1 MTPLPRCLLA
11 AGLFATSPAL
21 YATSGSF
28 ACKVAGCTYPSRRKD
43 DEMKIAEVRVSG
55 CRCETVRLEPIPRG
69 IVGAVVAVEY
79 TDPAWD
85 SLRKTVVFRGAATKD
100 VLDAGNEIV
109 IPAEVV
115 SKAGGSLYMG
125 VYGVD
130 AENHVAIPTIWTE
143 LGVIQGAA
151 TPSGD
156 ASTAP
161 SLPVWAQIQAMV
173 GDLGTLD
180 TEAKSNLVAAIN
192 EALTTGGEI
201 APAEVQRIVEDYLKA
216 NPPGTGADG
225 KDGITPTIGKNG
237 NWYLGSTDTGKPSR
251 GADGT
256 PGAAGA
262 PGKDGVPGA
271 DGKDGITPTIGK
283 NGNWYLGSTDTG
295 KPSRGAG
302 GTPGAAGAS
311 GKDGSPGA
319 DGKDGI
325 TPAIGENGN
334 WYLGNTDTG
343 KPSRGENGAVPDIQI
358 GTVTTLPA
366 GSDATA
372 SMGGTAEN
380 PLLNLGIPKGAD
392 GQGGG
397 SGGTDISLGL
407 TSATVGQTI
416 KVKAVD
422 TDGKP
427 TAWEAAESGEKWE
440 KIAEIIIPDDAE
452 ESNALTIN
460 KDLNGQPFSLLKAR
474 LCGKFPKYTGGST
487 IPNVMFAMLNGK
499 TTGNPS
505 PAVYTSLWP
514 KVETARLVGVVYEV
528 DVSGVQVIESV
539 LRSAGG
545 GWGENMGMY
554 GSSSSTYVKYFTD
567 SLWAKPITSIGGT
580 GMLIYPGCKFVLY
593 GVRA

>member
-1 MTPLPRCLLA
+1 MTPLPRCQKA

-192 EALTTGGEI
+192 EALTKGGEI

-216 NPPGTGADG
+216 NPPGTV
-225 KDGITPTIGKNG
+225 
-237 NWYLGSTDTGKPSR
+237 S
-251 GADGT
+251 
-256 PGAAGA
+256 
-262 PGKDGVPGA
+262 

-334 WYLGNTDTG
+334 WYLGSSDTG

-380 PLLNLGIPKGAD
+380 PLLNLGIPRGAD

-452 ESNALTIN
+452 ESNALTID
-460 KDLNGQPFSLLKAR
+460 KDINGQPFSLLKAR
-474 LCGKFPKYTGGST
+474 LCSKFPKYTGGST

-514 KVETARLVGVVYEV
+514 KVETARLVGAVYEV
-528 DVSGVQVIESV
+528 DVSGAQVIESV

>member
-21 YATSGSF
+21 YATFGSF

-151 TPSGD
+151 IPSGD
-156 ASTAP
+156 ASTVP

-192 EALTTGGEI
+192 EALTKGGEI

-216 NPPGTGADG
+216 NPPGTVSDG

-237 NWYLGSTDTGKPSR
+237 NWYLGSTDTGNPSR

-256 PGAAGA
+256 PGATGA
-262 PGKDGVPGA
+262 PGKDGAPGA

-334 WYLGNTDTG
+334 WYLGSSDTG
-343 KPSRGENGAVPDIQI
+343 KPSRGADGAVPDIQI

-452 ESNALTIN
+452 ESNALTID
-460 KDLNGQPFSLLKAR
+460 KDINGQPFSLLKAR
-474 LCGKFPKYTGGST
+474 LCSKFPKYTGGST
-487 IPNVMFAMLNGK
+487 IPGFSFAMLNGRAN
-499 TTGNPS
+499 GNPS

-514 KVETARLVGVVYEV
+514 KVETARLVGAVYEV
-528 DVSGVQVIESV
+528 DVSGAQVIESV

>member
-1 MTPLPRCLLA
+1 M
-11 AGLFATSPAL
+11 
-21 YATSGSF
+21 Y
-28 ACKVAGCTYPSRRKD
+28 YPSRRKD

-216 NPPGTGADG
+216 NPPGTVSDG

-256 PGAAGA
+256 PGATGA
-262 PGKDGVPGA
+262 PGKDGAPGA

-334 WYLGNTDTG
+334 WYLGSSDTG
-343 KPSRGENGAVPDIQI
+343 KPSRGADGAVPDIQI

-427 TAWEAAESGEKWE
+427 TAWEAVESGEKWE

-452 ESNALTIN
+452 ESNALTID
-460 KDLNGQPFSLLKAR
+460 KDINGQPFSLLKAR
-474 LCGKFPKYTGGST
+474 LCSKFPKYTGGST
-487 IPNVMFAMLNGK
+487 IPGFSFAMLNGRAN
-499 TTGNPS
+499 GNPS

-528 DVSGVQVIESV
+528 DVSGAQVIESV

-580 GMLIYPGCKFVLY
+580 GMLIFPGCKFVLY

>member
-1 MTPLPRCLLA
+1 
-11 AGLFATSPAL
+11 
-21 YATSGSF
+21 
-28 ACKVAGCTYPSRRKD
+28 
-43 DEMKIAEVRVSG
+43 MKIAEVRVSG

-192 EALTTGGEI
+192 EALTKGGEI

-216 NPPGTGADG
+216 NPLGTGADG
-225 KDGITPTIGKNG
+225 KGGITPTIGKNG

-256 PGAAGA
+256 PGATGA
-262 PGKDGVPGA
+262 PGKDGAPGA

-392 GQGGG
+392 GQGGS

-427 TAWEAAESGEKWE
+427 TAWEAAEAGEKWE

-528 DVSGVQVIESV
+528 DVSGAQVIESV

>member
-85 SLRKTVVFRGAATKD
+85 SLRKTVVFRGVATKD

-173 GDLGTLD
+173 GDLGALD

-192 EALTTGGEI
+192 EALTKGGEI

-216 NPPGTGADG
+216 NPLGTGADG

-256 PGAAGA
+256 PGATGA
-262 PGKDGVPGA
+262 PGKDGAPGA

-302 GTPGAAGAS
+302 GTPGATGAS

-334 WYLGNTDTG
+334 WYLGSSDTG
-343 KPSRGENGAVPDIQI
+343 KPSRGADGAVPDIQI

-380 PLLNLGIPKGAD
+380 PLLNLGIPRGAD

-440 KIAEIIIPDDAE
+440 KIAEIIIPDGAE
-452 ESNALTIN
+452 ESNALTID
-460 KDLNGQPFSLLKAR
+460 KDINGQPFSLLKAR

-487 IPNVMFAMLNGK
+487 IPNVMFAMLNGRAN
-499 TTGNPS
+499 GNPS

-514 KVETARLVGVVYEV
+514 KVETARLVGAVYEV

>member
-21 YATSGSF
+21 YATFGSF

-151 TPSGD
+151 IPSGD
-156 ASTAP
+156 ASTVP

-192 EALTTGGEI
+192 EALTKGGEI

-216 NPPGTGADG
+216 NPPGTV
-225 KDGITPTIGKNG
+225 
-237 NWYLGSTDTGKPSR
+237 S
-251 GADGT
+251 
-256 PGAAGA
+256 
-262 PGKDGVPGA
+262 

-334 WYLGNTDTG
+334 WYLGSSDTG
-343 KPSRGENGAVPDIQI
+343 KPSRGADGAVPDIQI

-380 PLLNLGIPKGAD
+380 PLLNLGIPRGAD

-452 ESNALTIN
+452 ESNALTID
-460 KDLNGQPFSLLKAR
+460 KDINGQPFSLLKAR

-554 GSSSSTYVKYFTD
+554 GSSASTYVKYFTD

>member
-1 MTPLPRCLLA
+1 
-11 AGLFATSPAL
+11 
-21 YATSGSF
+21 
-28 ACKVAGCTYPSRRKD
+28 
-43 DEMKIAEVRVSG
+43 MKIAEVRVSG

-85 SLRKTVVFRGAATKD
+85 SLRTTVVFRGAATKD

-192 EALTTGGEI
+192 EALTKGGEI

-216 NPPGTGADG
+216 NPLGTGADG
-225 KDGITPTIGKNG
+225 KGGITPTIGKNG

-256 PGAAGA
+256 PGATGA
-262 PGKDGVPGA
+262 PGKDGAPGA

-334 WYLGNTDTG
+334 WYLGSSDTG
-343 KPSRGENGAVPDIQI
+343 KPSRGADGAVPDIQI

-380 PLLNLGIPKGAD
+380 PLLNLGIPRGAD

-440 KIAEIIIPDDAE
+440 KIAEIIIPDGAE

-554 GSSSSTYVKYFTD
+554 GSSASTYVKYFTD

>member
-192 EALTTGGEI
+192 EALTKGGEI
-201 APAEVQRIVEDYLKA
+201 APAEVQRIVEDYLKT
-216 NPPGTGADG
+216 NPLGTGADG
-225 KDGITPTIGKNG
+225 KGGITPTIGKNG

-256 PGAAGA
+256 PGATGA
-262 PGKDGVPGA
+262 PGKDGAPGA

-295 KPSRGAG
+295 KPSRGAA

-380 PLLNLGIPKGAD
+380 PLLNLGIPRGAD

-452 ESNALTIN
+452 ESNALTID
-460 KDLNGQPFSLLKAR
+460 KDINGQPFSLLKAR
-474 LCGKFPKYTGGST
+474 LCSKFPKYTGGST
-487 IPNVMFAMLNGK
+487 IPGFSFAMLNGRAN
-499 TTGNPS
+499 GNPS

-528 DVSGVQVIESV
+528 DVSGAQVIESV

>member
-1 MTPLPRCLLA
+1 
-11 AGLFATSPAL
+11 
-21 YATSGSF
+21 
-28 ACKVAGCTYPSRRKD
+28 
-43 DEMKIAEVRVSG
+43 MKIAEVRVSG

-125 VYGVD
+125 VYGVN

-156 ASTAP
+156 ASTVP

-201 APAEVQRIVEDYLKA
+201 APAEVQRIVEDYLKT
-216 NPPGTGADG
+216 NPLGTGADG
-225 KDGITPTIGKNG
+225 KGGITPTIGKNG

-256 PGAAGA
+256 PGATGA
-262 PGKDGVPGA
+262 PGKDGAPGA

-380 PLLNLGIPKGAD
+380 PLLNLGIPRGAD

-452 ESNALTIN
+452 ESNALTID
-460 KDLNGQPFSLLKAR
+460 KDINGQPFSLLKAR

-514 KVETARLVGVVYEV
+514 KVETARLVGAVYEV

-554 GSSSSTYVKYFTD
+554 GSSNSTYVKYFTD

>member
-1 MTPLPRCLLA
+1 
-11 AGLFATSPAL
+11 
-21 YATSGSF
+21 
-28 ACKVAGCTYPSRRKD
+28 
-43 DEMKIAEVRVSG
+43 MKIAEVRVSG

-192 EALTTGGEI
+192 EALTKGGEI

-216 NPPGTGADG
+216 NPPGTGSDG

-256 PGAAGA
+256 PGATGA
-262 PGKDGVPGA
+262 PGKDGAPGA

-334 WYLGNTDTG
+334 WYLGSSDTG
-343 KPSRGENGAVPDIQI
+343 KPSRGADGVVPDIQI

-392 GQGGG
+392 GQGGS

-452 ESNALTIN
+452 ESNALTID
-460 KDLNGQPFSLLKAR
+460 KDINGQPFSLLKAR
-474 LCGKFPKYTGGST
+474 LCSKFPKYTGGST
-487 IPNVMFAMLNGK
+487 IPGFSFAMLNGRAN
-499 TTGNPS
+499 GNPS

-554 GSSSSTYVKYFTD
+554 GSSASTYVKYFTD

>member
-1 MTPLPRCLLA
+1 MTPLPRCQKA

-151 TPSGD
+151 APSGD

-256 PGAAGA
+256 PGATGA
-262 PGKDGVPGA
+262 PGKDGAPGA

-302 GTPGAAGAS
+302 GTPGATGAP
-311 GKDGSPGA
+311 GKDGAPGA

-334 WYLGNTDTG
+334 WYLGSSDTG
-343 KPSRGENGAVPDIQI
+343 KPSRGADGAVPDIQI
-358 GTVTTLPA
+358 GAVTTLPA
-366 GSDATA
+366 GSNATA

-380 PLLNLGIPKGAD
+380 PLLNLGIPRGAD

-514 KVETARLVGVVYEV
+514 KVETARLVGAVYEV

-554 GSSSSTYVKYFTD
+554 GSSVSTYVKYFTD

-580 GMLIYPGCKFVLY
+580 GMLIFPGCKFVLY

>member
-1 MTPLPRCLLA
+1 
-11 AGLFATSPAL
+11 
-21 YATSGSF
+21 
-28 ACKVAGCTYPSRRKD
+28 
-43 DEMKIAEVRVSG
+43 MKIAEVRVSG

-192 EALTTGGEI
+192 EALTKGGEI

-216 NPPGTGADG
+216 NPPGIVSDG

-256 PGAAGA
+256 PGATGA
-262 PGKDGVPGA
+262 PGKDGAPGA

-380 PLLNLGIPKGAD
+380 PLLNLGIPRGAD

-514 KVETARLVGVVYEV
+514 KVETARLVGAVYEV
-528 DVSGVQVIESV
+528 DVSGAQVIESV

>member
-125 VYGVD
+125 VYGVN

-192 EALTTGGEI
+192 EALTKGGEI

-216 NPPGTGADG
+216 NPPGTGSDG

-256 PGAAGA
+256 PGATGA
-262 PGKDGVPGA
+262 PGKDGAPGA

-334 WYLGNTDTG
+334 WYLGSSDTG
-343 KPSRGENGAVPDIQI
+343 KPSRGADGVVPDIQI

-392 GQGGG
+392 GQGGS

-440 KIAEIIIPDDAE
+440 KIAEIIIPDGAE
-452 ESNALTIN
+452 ESNALTID
-460 KDLNGQPFSLLKAR
+460 KDINGQPFSLLKAR

-514 KVETARLVGVVYEV
+514 KVETARLVGAVYEV

-554 GSSSSTYVKYFTD
+554 GSSVSTYVKYFTD

>member
-43 DEMKIAEVRVSG
+43 DEMKIAEIRVSG

-180 TEAKSNLVAAIN
+180 TEATSNLVAAIN
-192 EALTTGGEI
+192 EALTKGGEI

-216 NPPGTGADG
+216 NPPGTVSDG

-256 PGAAGA
+256 PGATGA
-262 PGKDGVPGA
+262 PGKDGAPGA

-397 SGGTDISLGL
+397 TDISLGL

-452 ESNALTIN
+452 ESNALTID
-460 KDLNGQPFSLLKAR
+460 KDINGQPFSLLKAR

-487 IPNVMFAMLNGK
+487 IPNITFAMLNGK
-499 TTGNPS
+499 NTGNPS

-514 KVETARLVGVVYEV
+514 KVGTDRLVGAVYEV
-528 DVSGVQVIESV
+528 DVSGVQVIESA
-539 LRSAGG
+539 LRSTGG

-554 GSSSSTYVKYFTD
+554 GSSASTYVKYFTD

>member
-1 MTPLPRCLLA
+1 
-11 AGLFATSPAL
+11 
-21 YATSGSF
+21 
-28 ACKVAGCTYPSRRKD
+28 
-43 DEMKIAEVRVSG
+43 MKIAEVRVSG

-192 EALTTGGEI
+192 EALTKGGEI

-216 NPPGTGADG
+216 NPPGTVSDG

-256 PGAAGA
+256 PGATGA
-262 PGKDGVPGA
+262 PGKDGAPGA

-295 KPSRGAG
+295 KPSRGAA

-334 WYLGNTDTG
+334 WYLGSSDTG
-343 KPSRGENGAVPDIQI
+343 KPSRGADGAVPDIQI

-380 PLLNLGIPKGAD
+380 PLLNLGIPRGAD

-440 KIAEIIIPDDAE
+440 KITEIIIPDDAE

-528 DVSGVQVIESV
+528 DVSGAQVIESV

>member
-1 MTPLPRCLLA
+1 
-11 AGLFATSPAL
+11 
-21 YATSGSF
+21 
-28 ACKVAGCTYPSRRKD
+28 
-43 DEMKIAEVRVSG
+43 MKIAEVRVSG

-156 ASTAP
+156 TSTAP

-192 EALTTGGEI
+192 EALTKGGEI

-216 NPPGTGADG
+216 NPPGTGSDG

-256 PGAAGA
+256 PGATGA
-262 PGKDGVPGA
+262 PGKDGAPGA

-334 WYLGNTDTG
+334 WYLGSSDTG
-343 KPSRGENGAVPDIQI
+343 KPSRGADGVVPDIQI

-392 GQGGG
+392 GQGGS

-440 KIAEIIIPDDAE
+440 KIAEIIIPDGAE
-452 ESNALTIN
+452 ESNALTID
-460 KDLNGQPFSLLKAR
+460 KDINGQPFSLLKAR

-554 GSSSSTYVKYFTD
+554 GSSASTYVKYFTD

>member
-1 MTPLPRCLLA
+1 
-11 AGLFATSPAL
+11 
-21 YATSGSF
+21 
-28 ACKVAGCTYPSRRKD
+28 
-43 DEMKIAEVRVSG
+43 MKIAEVRVSG

-192 EALTTGGEI
+192 EALTKGGEI

-216 NPPGTGADG
+216 NPLGTGADG
-225 KDGITPTIGKNG
+225 KGGITPTIGKNG

-256 PGAAGA
+256 PGATGA
-262 PGKDGVPGA
+262 PGKDGAPGA

-302 GTPGAAGAS
+302 GTPGATGAP
-311 GKDGSPGA
+311 GKDGAPGA

-325 TPAIGENGN
+325 TPTIGKNGN
-334 WYLGNTDTG
+334 WYLGSSDTG
-343 KPSRGENGAVPDIQI
+343 KPSRGADGAVPDIQI

-366 GSDATA
+366 GSNATA

-452 ESNALTIN
+452 ESNALTID
-460 KDLNGQPFSLLKAR
+460 KGINGQPFSLLKAR

-487 IPNVMFAMLNGK
+487 IPGYSFAMLNGK

-514 KVETARLVGVVYEV
+514 KVETARLVGAVYEV
-528 DVSGVQVIESV
+528 DVSGAQVIESV
-539 LRSAGG
+539 LRSSGG

-554 GSSSSTYVKYFTD
+554 GSAYSTYVKYFTD
-567 SLWAKPITSIGGT
+567 SLWAKPITSIGGVA
-580 GMLIYPGCKFVLY
+580 MLIYPGCKFVLY

>member
-69 IVGAVVAVEY
+69 IVGAVIAVEY

-100 VLDAGNEIV
+100 VLDAGSEIV

-151 TPSGD
+151 APSGD

-192 EALTTGGEI
+192 EALTKCGEI

-251 GADGT
+251 GAGGT
-256 PGAAGA
+256 PGATGA
-262 PGKDGVPGA
+262 PGKDGAPGS

-392 GQGGG
+392 GQGSG

-452 ESNALTIN
+452 ESNALTID
-460 KDLNGQPFSLLKAR
+460 KDINGQPFSLLKAR
-474 LCGKFPKYTGGST
+474 LCSKFPKYTGGST
-487 IPNVMFAMLNGK
+487 IPGFSFAMLNGRAN
-499 TTGNPS
+499 GNPS

-554 GSSSSTYVKYFTD
+554 GSSVSTYVKYFTD

>member
-1 MTPLPRCLLA
+1 M
-11 AGLFATSPAL
+11 
-21 YATSGSF
+21 Y
-28 ACKVAGCTYPSRRKD
+28 YPSRRKD

-151 TPSGD
+151 APSGD

-192 EALTTGGEI
+192 EALTKGGEI

-216 NPPGTGADG
+216 NPPGTVSDG

-256 PGAAGA
+256 PGATGA
-262 PGKDGVPGA
+262 PGKDGAPGA

-302 GTPGAAGAS
+302 GTPGAS

-380 PLLNLGIPKGAD
+380 PLLNLGIPRGAD

>member
-1 MTPLPRCLLA
+1 
-11 AGLFATSPAL
+11 
-21 YATSGSF
+21 
-28 ACKVAGCTYPSRRKD
+28 
-43 DEMKIAEVRVSG
+43 MKIAEVRVSG

-192 EALTTGGEI
+192 EALTKGGEI

-225 KDGITPTIGKNG
+225 KDGMTPTIGKNG
-237 NWYLGSTDTGKPSR
+237 NCDLGSTDTGKPSR

-256 PGAAGA
+256 PGATGA
-262 PGKDGVPGA
+262 PGKDGAPGA

-334 WYLGNTDTG
+334 WYLGSSDTG
-343 KPSRGENGAVPDIQI
+343 KPSRGADGAVPDIQI

-380 PLLNLGIPKGAD
+380 PLLNLGIPRGAD

-440 KIAEIIIPDDAE
+440 KIAEIIIPDNAE
-452 ESNALTIN
+452 ESNALTID
-460 KDLNGQPFSLLKAR
+460 KDINGQPFSLLKAR
-474 LCGKFPKYTGGST
+474 LCGKFPKYTGGSA
-487 IPNVMFAMLNGK
+487 IPGFSFAMLNGRAN
-499 TTGNPS
+499 GNPS

-514 KVETARLVGVVYEV
+514 KVETARLVGAVYEV

>member
-1 MTPLPRCLLA
+1 M
-11 AGLFATSPAL
+11 
-21 YATSGSF
+21 Y
-28 ACKVAGCTYPSRRKD
+28 YPSRRKD

-125 VYGVD
+125 VYGVN

-192 EALTTGGEI
+192 EALTKGGEI

-216 NPPGTGADG
+216 NPPGTVSDG

-256 PGAAGA
+256 PGATGA
-262 PGKDGVPGA
+262 PGKDGAPGA

-302 GTPGAAGAS
+302 GTPGATGAP
-311 GKDGSPGA
+311 GKDGAPGA

-452 ESNALTIN
+452 ESNALTID
-460 KDLNGQPFSLLKAR
+460 KDINGQPFSLLKAR
-474 LCGKFPKYTGGST
+474 LCSKFPKYTGGST
-487 IPNVMFAMLNGK
+487 IPNVMFAMLNGRAN
-499 TTGNPS
+499 GNPS

-514 KVETARLVGVVYEV
+514 KVETARLVGAVYEV

>member
-1 MTPLPRCLLA
+1 
-11 AGLFATSPAL
+11 
-21 YATSGSF
+21 
-28 ACKVAGCTYPSRRKD
+28 
-43 DEMKIAEVRVSG
+43 MKIAEIRVSG

-192 EALTTGGEI
+192 EALTKGGEI

-216 NPPGTGADG
+216 NPPGTGTDG

-256 PGAAGA
+256 PGATGA
-262 PGKDGVPGA
+262 PGKDGAPGA

-334 WYLGNTDTG
+334 WYLGSSDTG
-343 KPSRGENGAVPDIQI
+343 KPSRGADGAVPDIQI

-372 SMGGTAEN
+372 SIGGTAEN

-452 ESNALTIN
+452 ESNALTID
-460 KDLNGQPFSLLKAR
+460 KDINGQPFSLLKAR

-528 DVSGVQVIESV
+528 DVSGVQMIESV
-539 LRSAGG
+539 LRSSGG

-554 GSSSSTYVKYFTD
+554 GSSASTYVKYFTD

-580 GMLIYPGCKFVLY
+580 GMLIFPGCKFVLY

>member
-1 MTPLPRCLLA
+1 MTPLPRCQKA

-216 NPPGTGADG
+216 NPPGTGSDG

-256 PGAAGA
+256 PGATGA
-262 PGKDGVPGA
+262 PGKDGAPGA

-283 NGNWYLGSTDTG
+283 NGNWYLGSSDTG

-302 GTPGAAGAS
+302 GTPGATGAP
-311 GKDGSPGA
+311 GKDGAPGA

-380 PLLNLGIPKGAD
+380 PLLNLGIPRGAD

-452 ESNALTIN
+452 ESNALTID
-460 KDLNGQPFSLLKAR
+460 KDINGQPFSLLKAR
-474 LCGKFPKYTGGST
+474 LCSKFPKYTGGST
-487 IPNVMFAMLNGK
+487 IPGFSFAMLNGRAN
-499 TTGNPS
+499 GNPS

-528 DVSGVQVIESV
+528 DVSGAQVIESV

-554 GSSSSTYVKYFTD
+554 GSSNSTYVKYFTD

-580 GMLIYPGCKFVLY
+580 GMLIFPGCKFVLY

>member
-1 MTPLPRCLLA
+1 
-11 AGLFATSPAL
+11 
-21 YATSGSF
+21 
-28 ACKVAGCTYPSRRKD
+28 
-43 DEMKIAEVRVSG
+43 MKIAEVRVSG

-192 EALTTGGEI
+192 EALTKGGEI
-201 APAEVQRIVEDYLKA
+201 APAEVQRIVEDYLKG
-216 NPPGTGADG
+216 NPLGTGADG

-256 PGAAGA
+256 PGATGA
-262 PGKDGVPGA
+262 PGKDGAPGA

-334 WYLGNTDTG
+334 WYLGSSDTG
-343 KPSRGENGAVPDIQI
+343 KPSRGADGAVPDIQI

-380 PLLNLGIPKGAD
+380 PLLNLGIPRGAD

-440 KIAEIIIPDDAE
+440 KIAEIIIPDGAE

-554 GSSSSTYVKYFTD
+554 GSSASTYVKYFTD

>member
-1 MTPLPRCLLA
+1 
-11 AGLFATSPAL
+11 
-21 YATSGSF
+21 
-28 ACKVAGCTYPSRRKD
+28 
-43 DEMKIAEVRVSG
+43 MKIAEVRVSG

-192 EALTTGGEI
+192 EALTKGGEI

-256 PGAAGA
+256 PGATGA
-262 PGKDGVPGA
+262 PGKDGAPGA

-302 GTPGAAGAS
+302 GTPGAAGAP
-311 GKDGSPGA
+311 GKDGAPGA

-334 WYLGNTDTG
+334 WYLGSSDTG
-343 KPSRGENGAVPDIQI
+343 KPSRGADGAVPDIQI

-380 PLLNLGIPKGAD
+380 PLLNLGIPRGAD

-440 KIAEIIIPDDAE
+440 KIAEIIIPGDAE

-554 GSSSSTYVKYFTD
+554 GSSASTYVKYFTD

>member
-1 MTPLPRCLLA
+1 MTPLPRCQKA

-125 VYGVD
+125 VYGMD

-192 EALTTGGEI
+192 EALTKGGEI

-216 NPPGTGADG
+216 NPPGTVSDG

-256 PGAAGA
+256 PGATGA
-262 PGKDGVPGA
+262 PGKDGAPGA

-295 KPSRGAG
+295 KPSRGAA

-334 WYLGNTDTG
+334 WYLGSSDTG
-343 KPSRGENGAVPDIQI
+343 KPSRGADGAVPDIQI

-440 KIAEIIIPDDAE
+440 KIAEIIIPDNAE
-452 ESNALTIN
+452 ESNALTID
-460 KDLNGQPFSLLKAR
+460 KDINGQPFSLLKAR
-474 LCGKFPKYTGGST
+474 LCSKFPKYTGGSA
-487 IPNVMFAMLNGK
+487 IPGFSFAMLNGRAN
-499 TTGNPS
+499 GNPS

-514 KVETARLVGVVYEV
+514 KVETARLVGAVYEV
-528 DVSGVQVIESV
+528 DVSGAQVIESV

-554 GSSSSTYVKYFTD
+554 GSSNSTYVKYFTD

-580 GMLIYPGCKFVLY
+580 GMLIFPGCKFVLY